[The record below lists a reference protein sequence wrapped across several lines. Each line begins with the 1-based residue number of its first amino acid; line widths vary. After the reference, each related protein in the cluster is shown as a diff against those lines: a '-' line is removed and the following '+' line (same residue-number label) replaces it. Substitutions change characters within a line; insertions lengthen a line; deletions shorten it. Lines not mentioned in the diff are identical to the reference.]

1 MPLRRR
7 PPEPSPRL
15 RALLERAGTHE
26 AGVTPS
32 RPVAQGGPVT
42 LGAPVAQPG
51 PVAQAVLP
59 VGARDHVGSREPDEV
74 RLVRPDGVEL
84 ELWQPE
90 RAWIASTP
98 SGDHGVAAACA
109 ATTAERVSAPDAPPQ
124 ADSAAGAAG
133 AAVRRGVLP
142 GRHRR
147 PRPPGP
153 AWLALPEALR
163 GARLTAPRAAAAG
176 LLLVV
181 LVASLVFGARVALAR
196 AASEPRPV
204 APAPAQ
210 TGVLTRGSSTFAT
223 SATSAGG
230 GGPPTTGT
238 TVTVHVVGQVAH
250 PGIVRL
256 PSGSRVGDAVARAG
270 GALKGADLAA
280 INLARVLVDGEQV
293 RVPKPGEVVVA
304 PAGPGGGGTGS
315 SGGGGGAGNS
325 PGGAAGAVNLNQAT
339 AAQLEDLPGVGPVLA
354 QRIVD
359 WRTEHGRF
367 TTVDELNE
375 VSGIG
380 EKIFAELKPKVTV

>member
-7 PPEPSPRL
+7 PPEASPRL
-15 RALLERAGTHE
+15 RALLERAAAHDAT
-26 AGVTPS
+26 A
-32 RPVAQGGPVT
+32 
-42 LGAPVAQPG
+42 
-51 PVAQAVLP
+51 
-59 VGARDHVGSREPDEV
+59 
-74 RLVRPDGVEL
+74 PDGSAADVPAESGV

-90 RAWIASTP
+90 RAWIAATP
-98 SGDHGVAAACA
+98 SP
-109 ATTAERVSAPDAPPQ
+109 APDAQ
-124 ADSAAGAAG
+124 AHPEATRDARLPVPDRPRRTESPGAAATSAA
-133 AAVRRGVLP
+133 RGVVP

-153 AWLALPEALR
+153 AWFAVPEALR
-163 GARLTAPRAAAAG
+163 GARLTPPRAAAAG
-176 LLLVV
+176 LVLVV
-181 LVASLVFGARVALAR
+181 LVAGLVFGARVALAR
-196 AASEPRPV
+196 AGGEPRPI

-223 SATSAGG
+223 STTSAGG

-238 TVTVHVVGQVAH
+238 EVTVHVVGQVAH
-250 PGIVRL
+250 PGVVRL
-256 PSGSRVGDAVARAG
+256 LPGSRVGDAIARAG

-293 RVPKPGEVVVA
+293 RVPKPGEAIVA
-304 PAGPGGGGTGS
+304 PAGPGAPGAASGGGTGS
-315 SGGGGGAGNS
+315 SAGGGGAGA
-325 PGGAAGAVNLNQAT
+325 PGGSTGVVDLNQAT

>member
-1 MPLRRR
+1 MPSSDGL
-7 PPEPSPRL
+7 
-15 RALLERAGTHE
+15 
-26 AGVTPS
+26 
-32 RPVAQGGPVT
+32 
-42 LGAPVAQPG
+42 
-51 PVAQAVLP
+51 
-59 VGARDHVGSREPDEV
+59 VGATAQERSAADTTAPDSSAGDASA
-74 RLVRPDGVEL
+74 RDGVGF
-84 ELWQPE
+84 WQPE
-90 RAWIASTP
+90 RAWIAATP
-98 SGDHGVAAACA
+98 RPVPDAPTEGHLRSDRRKPVPAPPPVAGVQGAGGE
-109 ATTAERVSAPDAPPQ
+109 ATTAT
-124 ADSAAGAAG
+124 
-133 AAVRRGVLP
+133 RGVVP

-153 AWLALPEALR
+153 AWLAVPEALR

-176 LLLVV
+176 LVLVV

-196 AASEPRPV
+196 ASSEPRPI

-210 TGVLTRGSSTFAT
+210 TGVVTRGSSTFAT

-250 PGIVRL
+250 PGVVRL

-270 GALKGADLAA
+270 GALKGADLSA

-293 RVPKPGEVVVA
+293 RVPKPGEAVVA
-304 PAGPGGGGTGS
+304 PAGPGASSTGAGGGTGA
-315 SGGGGGAGNS
+315 SGASGGAGS
-325 PGGAAGAVNLNQAT
+325 PGGSAGAVNLNQAT

-359 WRTEHGRF
+359 WRSEHGRF

>member
-1 MPLRRR
+1 M
-7 PPEPSPRL
+7 
-15 RALLERAGTHE
+15 
-26 AGVTPS
+26 
-32 RPVAQGGPVT
+32 
-42 LGAPVAQPG
+42 
-51 PVAQAVLP
+51 
-59 VGARDHVGSREPDEV
+59 GARDRVGSREPDEV
-74 RLVRPDGVEL
+74 RLVRPDGAEF

-98 SGDHGVAAACA
+98 SGAHSVAAARA
-109 ATTAERVSAPDAPPQ
+109 GTTDERVSAADAPPQ
-124 ADSAAGAAG
+124 ADGAAG
-133 AAVRRGVLP
+133 AGNAAARRADVP

-153 AWLALPEALR
+153 AWLAVPEALR

-181 LVASLVFGARVALAR
+181 LVATLVFGARVALAR
-196 AASEPRPV
+196 AASEPRPI

-304 PAGPGGGGTGS
+304 PAGPSAPDGGGTGS
-315 SGGGGGAGNS
+315 SGGGGGAGS
-325 PGGAAGAVNLNQAT
+325 PPGGSAGALNLNQAT

>member
-15 RALLERAGTHE
+15 RALLERAGAND
-26 AGVTPS
+26 AG
-32 RPVAQGGPVT
+32 GGT
-42 LGAPVAQPG
+42 G
-51 PVAQAVLP
+51 
-59 VGARDHVGSREPDEV
+59 
-74 RLVRPDGVEL
+74 
-84 ELWQPE
+84 LWQPE

-98 SGDHGVAAACA
+98 SPAADAIPESAAASG
-109 ATTAERVSAPDAPPQ
+109 ERVPAPTPHPGTARTG
-124 ADSAAGAAG
+124 AAAAGAP
-133 AAVRRGVLP
+133 RGVVP

-147 PRPPGP
+147 PQPPGP
-153 AWLALPEALR
+153 AWLAVPEALR

-176 LLLVV
+176 LVLVV
-181 LVASLVFGARVALAR
+181 LVAGLVFGARVAMAR
-196 AASEPRPV
+196 ASSEPRPV
-204 APAPAQ
+204 APAPTQ

-250 PGIVRL
+250 PGIVHL

-293 RVPKPGEVVVA
+293 RVPEPGEAVVA
-304 PAGPGGGGTGS
+304 PPGPGGPGAAGGGAGS
-315 SGGGGGAGNS
+315 SGGGGGAGS
-325 PGGAAGAVNLNQAT
+325 PGSSAGVVNLNQAT